1 MTIEGRPFPTIDK
14 EETYLTIR
22 TMKQTNHKTI
32 QDFKQYEVKED
43 KRKVKGGI
51 IVDINDVV

>member
-1 MTIEGRPFPTIDK
+1 MTIEGIPFSPIAR

-22 TMKQTNHKTI
+22 TMKQTNNKRI

-43 KRKVKGGI
+43 KKAVKGGI